1 MIVTKI
7 KDLFS
12 KALIILSFFL
22 FLSIFVYINY
32 IASPSFKA
40 PVLKS
45 LALTLGFLLI
55 FIAVDYFMDK
65 FKNKKAVYYAIIGI
79 IIFAGL
85 LLRLYWT
92 NSVSTIQI
100 SDFGRMWESAGE
112 IAEGNF
118 SRFQKNGYLYTYPHL
133 AFTTLFYS
141 LIHMITGSSLMA
153 MKLVNIG
160 FSLLTAFLVY
170 LISGELS
177 NGKKATAIF
186 IMAINS
192 PFIFF
197 NNICRAAA
205 KTILDKLGEYYSD
218 FRFWTYVGKCR
229 RNS

>member
-32 IASPSFKA
+32 IASPNFKA

-65 FKNKKAVYYAIIGI
+65 FKNKKVVYYAIIGI

-133 AFTTLFYS
+133 AFTTLFYRKFS
-141 LIHMITGSSLMA
+141 K
-153 MKLVNIG
+153 KLS
-160 FSLLTAFLVY
+160 FCEA
-170 LISGELS
+170 
-177 NGKKATAIF
+177 
-186 IMAINS
+186 
-192 PFIFF
+192 
-197 NNICRAAA
+197 
-205 KTILDKLGEYYSD
+205 
-218 FRFWTYVGKCR
+218 
-229 RNS
+229 

>member
-100 SDFGRMWESAGE
+100 SD
-112 IAEGNF
+112 
-118 SRFQKNGYLYTYPHL
+118 LD
-133 AFTTLFYS
+133 
-141 LIHMITGSSLMA
+141 
-153 MKLVNIG
+153 VC
-160 FSLLTAFLVY
+160 
-170 LISGELS
+170 
-177 NGKKATAIF
+177 GKVQEK
-186 IMAINS
+186 
-192 PFIFF
+192 
-197 NNICRAAA
+197 
-205 KTILDKLGEYYSD
+205 
-218 FRFWTYVGKCR
+218 
-229 RNS
+229 

>member
-1 MIVTKI
+1 MILTKI

-118 SRFQKNGYLYTYPHL
+118 SRFQKTDICIPIP
-133 AFTTLFYS
+133 TLP
-141 LIHMITGSSLMA
+141 LPPC
-153 MKLVNIG
+153 
-160 FSLLTAFLVY
+160 
-170 LISGELS
+170 
-177 NGKKATAIF
+177 F
-186 IMAINS
+186 IVL
-192 PFIFF
+192 FI
-197 NNICRAAA
+197 
-205 KTILDKLGEYYSD
+205 
-218 FRFWTYVGKCR
+218 
-229 RNS
+229 